1 MEKLTQFIEER
12 IAPPLIKFSQLKY
25 VQVMQ
30 RTGLGIMSLLVVGS
44 IFLLVASFP
53 NPQWLEFL
61 GDFRWTIAAVA
72 GVGTS
77 FIALY
82 TVITTS
88 YGLVEYYN
96 KREGENHDI
105 VQPMILSVASFLLL
119 NPAQTVT
126 TLVEGVTEPGS
137 FTGVPTMYL
146 GALGVFAALIIS
158 IITVEVYRFVVNRNI
173 VIKMPEG
180 VPPMVSQSF
189 IALIP
194 TFIIITMW
202 WIVGHVFSINLP
214 EVIAGVFT
222 PLVQV
227 GDSPIVVMIATFL
240 NRTLWSVGIHGSN
253 IVNSVGGT
261 FWGQMTNE
269 NLAIFQS
276 TGSLEALKYT
286 YTSVWMDNYIWTGLF
301 PLALALITSKSPRL
315 KGLGKLSLAAAL
327 FNIGEPLIFGL
338 PIMLNPLMMIPFIL
352 SYMVLA
358 IFAIILTSVGAIPVP
373 VMIISWITPAPFKT
387 WAATNGS
394 IPAVLFVLAGWVFM
408 FFIFYP
414 FVKAMEKKDLEEIA
428 AAEAQVE

>member
-1 MEKLTQFIEER
+1 MEKLTNFIEER

-44 IFLLVASFP
+44 VFLLIASFP
-53 NPQWLEFL
+53 NQKWLAFL

-88 YGLVEYYN
+88 YGLVEFYN
-96 KREGENHDI
+96 KREGENHDVI
-105 VQPMILSVASFLLL
+105 QPMILAVASFLLL

-146 GALGVFAALIIS
+146 GALGVFAALIIA
-158 IITVEVYRFVVNRNI
+158 IITVEVYRFIVNREI

-194 TFIIITMW
+194 TFVVIIMW
-202 WIVGHVFSINLP
+202 WLVGHVFKINIP
-214 EVIAGVFT
+214 QVIAGFFT

-227 GDSPIVVMIATFL
+227 GDSPIVVIIATFL
-240 NRTLWSVGIHGSN
+240 NRVLWSVGIHGSN

-269 NLAIFQS
+269 NLALFQA
-276 TGSLEALKYT
+276 LEPLKYT

-301 PLALALITSKSPRL
+301 PLAVALITSKSPRL

-352 SYMVLA
+352 SYVVLA
-358 IFAIILTSVGAIPVP
+358 LAAIILTKLGLIPVP
-373 VMIISWITPAPFKT
+373 VMIISWITPAPLKT
-387 WAATNGS
+387 WAATNGDFR
-394 IPAVLFVLAGWVFM
+394 AVLFVLVGWVFM
-408 FFIFYP
+408 FLIFYP
-414 FVKAMEKKDLEEIA
+414 FVKAMESKDLADMA
-428 AAEAQVE
+428 AAEAEKGQ